1 MRDYIESLW
10 DRLRS
15 SYWFIPA
22 VMMVIAIFLSVI
34 MVQLDQVTDDDIA
47 WIGNIVYVDS
57 AEGAREVLSAI
68 ASSMITVAGVV
79 FSITMVVL
87 SLTSQQFG
95 PLVLI
100 NFLRDRGNQLVL
112 GTFVST
118 FVYCLLVLRTISG
131 SDTAG
136 FVPRISVLLGIGL
149 AIASIGVL
157 IYFIHHVA
165 TTIQP
170 THILATLAHNLNKEL
185 QTLFPEGMG
194 QALAH
199 LPAESLD
206 LEALDEKNLYKQSV
220 TAAHAGYIRTIHKD
234 HLFDEAVK
242 HECIVR
248 VEHDL
253 GYFIVQGEVLATVW
267 FKNAEDAAPVR
278 EKLRNAFVIGISR
291 TQNQD
296 VAFMFVQ
303 LVEIALRALSPALND
318 PFTAM
323 MCVDR
328 LKEAL
333 IVVAERNTPSPYR
346 FDEQHNLRVIA
357 PVTTFA
363 ALIDLS
369 YLQIID
375 YAGDNRKMLSHLL
388 ATLDDIRQHAQ
399 EPADKAIIA
408 RYSAYVQSK
417 LGVFETV

>member
-22 VMMVIAIFLSVI
+22 VMMVGAIFLSVI
-34 MVQLDQVTDDDIA
+34 MVRVDQGTENDIT
-47 WIGNIVYVDS
+47 WIGNLVYVDS

-68 ASSMITVAGVV
+68 AGSMITVAGVV

-100 NFLRDRGNQLVL
+100 HFLRDRGNQMVL

-136 FVPRISVLLGIGL
+136 FVPRISVLFGIGM

-170 THILATLAHNLNKEL
+170 THILATLARSLKEEL

-194 QALAH
+194 KALEH
-199 LPAESLD
+199 LPSESLD
-206 LEALDEKNLYKQSV
+206 LETLDEKNLYKQSV
-220 TAAHAGYIRTIHKD
+220 TAPHAGYVRTIHKD
-234 HLFDEAVK
+234 RLFDEAVK

-253 GYFIVQGEVLATVW
+253 GYFIVQGEALATVW
-267 FKNAEDAAPVR
+267 FRNAEDAAPIR
-278 EKLRNAFVIGISR
+278 EKLGSAFIIGISR

-296 VAFMFVQ
+296 VTFMFVQ
-303 LVEIALRALSPALND
+303 LVEIALRALSPSLND

-333 IVVAERNTPSPYR
+333 IVVAQRNEPSPYR
-346 FDEQHNLRVIA
+346 FDDQHNLRVIS

-363 ALIDLS
+363 DLIDLS
-369 YLQIID
+369 FLQIID
-375 YAGDNRKMLSHLL
+375 YSSDNRKMLSHLL
-388 ATLDDIRQHAQ
+388 VTLDDIRQHAQ

-408 RYSAYVQSK
+408 RYSAYVHSK
-417 LGVFETV
+417 LGVFENV